1 MRVTWN
7 GYLFFGTL
15 SLAIYLI
22 QVKFT
27 SSLVLFFMT
36 THTFKGDTSNEI
48 NLAIT
53 IFLLEGIPQLLI
65 LALSMIHWHGPFE
78 TVVIDL
84 FCTTVNVPLRKGFN
98 KQKIILTISEVET
111 FKENFEATVLP

>member
-1 MRVTWN
+1 MS
-7 GYLFFGTL
+7 TL
-15 SLAIYLI
+15 S
-22 QVKFT
+22 
-27 SSLVLFFMT
+27 
-36 THTFKGDTSNEI
+36 FKGDTSNEI

-84 FCTTVNVPLRKGFN
+84 FCTTVNVPLRKGSN
-98 KQKIILTISEVET
+98 KQKINLTLPELET
-111 FKENFEATVLP
+111 VKSSKTALKL

>member
-27 SSLVLFFMT
+27 SSLVLFFLI

-84 FCTTVNVPLRKGFN
+84 FCTTVNAIM
-98 KQKIILTISEVET
+98 IIARELTMEDYQSL
-111 FKENFEATVLP
+111 ATIAQD